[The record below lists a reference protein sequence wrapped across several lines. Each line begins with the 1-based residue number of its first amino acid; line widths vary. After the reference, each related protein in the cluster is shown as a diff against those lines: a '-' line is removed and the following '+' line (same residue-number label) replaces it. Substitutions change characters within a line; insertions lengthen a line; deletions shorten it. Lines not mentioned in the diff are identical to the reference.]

1 MVPPCVCV
9 WMDGAFQ
16 KFAEDSL
23 FFLVRP
29 QGDGFQRAQQTHETE
44 LEFCTVSLPAA
55 VARF

>member
-1 MVPPCVCV
+1 
-9 WMDGAFQ
+9 MDGAFQ

-29 QGDGFQRAQQTHETE
+29 QGDGFQHAQQTHETE
-44 LEFCTVSLPAA
+44 LEFRTVSLPAA

>member
-1 MVPPCVCV
+1 
-9 WMDGAFQ
+9 MDGAFQ

-29 QGDGFQRAQQTHETE
+29 QGDGFQRTQQTHETE